1 MKKLF
6 SLVLAVCVLAAPM
19 AASAQPEIQIN
30 IGEYIQMG
38 KYNDE
43 PILWR
48 CIDVD
53 ENGPLLFSDR
63 ILCRKAY
70 DLRGVNASGSHVRR
84 GRIYDNYWGDR
95 YWEHAKLR
103 FGYSNYWGDSN
114 IRCWLN
120 SAMPAGKVEWLCG
133 NPPNEEN
140 ADPVAVNPSFYDQEK
155 GFLADGNFTQEERN
169 LIKTVK
175 LRSLLAECDAE
186 LATSGSAEAWEKIFN
201 LYMTYSPG
209 DNNYDDILAEE
220 LEERVFLL
228 DIEQF
233 WDLYQKSDVL
243 GEYYDSSFEV
253 EGIVYKD
260 YALRSPMDTLAM
272 VPTRRQQG
280 AVMFATGRLGYG
292 AEIHYKPAER
302 TFGIRPAFYLDEEN
316 AQILSG
322 SGTEEDPYIIG
333 EKKKDGICVCLN
345 GWELEFDVPPMLEN
359 DRTLVPMRA
368 IFEALGAEVSWYPE
382 DRTIV
387 AVRGD
392 TTVFMQVDDWY
403 MAVNDE
409 WIALDAPPR
418 IVNDRTLIPL
428 RAVAEAFGAQVG
440 WDEATQTV
448 TVELY

>member
-1 MKKLF
+1 MKKLI
-6 SLVLAVCVLAAPM
+6 SLILAVCVLAAPM

-30 IGEYIQMG
+30 IGEYIQLG
-38 KYNDE
+38 KYNDG

-53 ENGPLLFSDR
+53 ENGALLFSDR
-63 ILCRKAY
+63 ILCRKVF
-70 DLRGVNASGSHVRR
+70 DVRGKNESGSHAR
-84 GRIYDNYWGDR
+84 NSS
-95 YWEHAKLR
+95 
-103 FGYSNYWGDSN
+103 GYSNYWGDSN

-133 NPPNEEN
+133 NPPTEESLPDWRREG
-140 ADPVAVNPSFYDQEK
+140 AGYDQEK

-243 GEYYDSSFEV
+243 GEYYKAKCTPQLINSSPFYSSE
-253 EGIVYKD
+253 ETFYS
-260 YALRSPMDTLAM
+260 YALRSPMSPLAM
-272 VPTRRQQG
+272 HPVHRSS
-280 AVMFATGRLGYG
+280 AKVMAATSENGYN
-292 AEIHYKPAER
+292 AEIIDIQTDYG
-302 TFGIRPAFYLDEEN
+302 FGIRPAFYLDEEN

-333 EKKKDGICVCLN
+333 EKKKDGIYVCLN

-387 AVRGD
+387 AVRGG

-403 MAVNDE
+403 MSVNDE